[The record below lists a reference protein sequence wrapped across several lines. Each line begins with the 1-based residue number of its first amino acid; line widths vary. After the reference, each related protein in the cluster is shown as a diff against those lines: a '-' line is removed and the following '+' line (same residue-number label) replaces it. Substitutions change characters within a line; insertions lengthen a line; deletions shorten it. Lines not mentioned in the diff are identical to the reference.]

1 MVTHLSDRLGRTP
14 GRRPALRRD
23 EACGSTLRAGQ
34 GVCTA
39 LEDAAELAA
48 ALQEQGLCEEAL
60 RTYELGRA
68 ARLQTMTRV
77 EMVSPGWIRVT
88 MKWEVMHLGC
98 RAGRHRVCRHRRRLS
113 HWLR

>member
-1 MVTHLSDRLGRTP
+1 MRL
-14 GRRPALRRD
+14 D
-23 EACGSTLRAGQ
+23 EASCSALRAGQ

-68 ARLQTMTRV
+68 VRMQTMTRV
-77 EMVSPGWIRVT
+77 EMVSSD
-88 MKWEVMHLGC
+88 
-98 RAGRHRVCRHRRRLS
+98 AGS
-113 HWLR
+113 P